1 MRCRLRLSE
10 FDFEIHYRPRRVHQV
25 PDALSRLISP
35 STDNKSVDDEIPT
48 FGDHQDPVLVT
59 TRSGNTGASGQSRE
73 QDVPHT
79 LTHEEEEALDDTPDE
94 APDLFYL
101 DLADA
106 RHETL
111 EVNIADV
118 TTKLTNP
125 EILESQRT
133 DAFCQT
139 VM

>member
-1 MRCRLRLSE
+1 M
-10 FDFEIHYRPRRVHQV
+10 
-25 PDALSRLISP
+25 
-35 STDNKSVDDEIPT
+35 DDEIPT

-59 TRSGNTGASGQSRE
+59 TRSRNTGGDRPPLD

-79 LTHEEEEALDDTPDE
+79 LTHKEDEAIDDVLDEALD
-94 APDLFYL
+94 LFDL

-106 RHETL
+106 PHEPL

-118 TTKLTNP
+118 PTKLTIP

-133 DAFCQT
+133 DAFC
-139 VM
+139 